1 MKTRLISFEIG
12 QFYNKN
18 ARFLDRRGKFHLVV
32 LDLNIKMAF
41 LFWKIAIFMIF
52 EWKWLGWVLICS
64 WIRILW
70 SPGGAGEQ

>member
-41 LFWKIAIFMIF
+41 FILKNCNFHDFWMKMAR
-52 EWKWLGWVLICS
+52 LSSDL
-64 WIRILW
+64 
-70 SPGGAGEQ
+70 